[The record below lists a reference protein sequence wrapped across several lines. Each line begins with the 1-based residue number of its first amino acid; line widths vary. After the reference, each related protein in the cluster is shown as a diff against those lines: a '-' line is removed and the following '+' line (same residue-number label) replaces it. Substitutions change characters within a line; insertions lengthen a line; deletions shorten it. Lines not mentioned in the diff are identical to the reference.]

1 MSEQVKQAA
10 APEEVV
16 YKKRKQLPDIWRRFC
31 KNKRA
36 VFGLVLM
43 VVIILAGIFAPFIT
57 SYEPTQQNLREA
69 YQTPSAQHWFGTDS
83 QGRDLYSRVIYGIRT
98 SLLYGI
104 AATAIS
110 LVTGGLLGA
119 IAGYYGGKIDEII
132 MRFMDILLAIP
143 SLLLAIS
150 LVAALGTS
158 NANMLL
164 AMGLSSLPSY
174 CRTLRGEIL
183 RIRKTDFV
191 EAAKSAGAKDSWII
205 MKHIIPNC
213 LAPIIVRVTMG
224 VASAILFC
232 SSLSFIG
239 LGVQAPMPSLGSLAN
254 AARGG
259 IVDETALAAALERGV
274 IRGAAIDNFESEIP
288 SPGNPLLRL
297 SPEARRRVLF
307 SPHLAGVTRAAFAR
321 LIRQAI
327 GNLENSLRG
336 LPPQFSVNGL
346 SSIRPSA

>member
-1 MSEQVKQAA
+1 MCNDDERGEQMSEQVKQAA

-57 SYEPTQQNLREA
+57 PYEPTQQNLREA

-83 QGRDLYSRVIYGIRT
+83 QGRDLYSRVIHGIRT

-239 LGVQAPMPSLGSLAN
+239 LGVQPPTPEWGQMLAFGRDFIRTYPHMCTFPGL
-254 AARGG
+254 A
-259 IVDETALAAALERGV
+259 IMVTVFALNMMGD
-274 IRGAAIDNFESEIP
+274 G
-288 SPGNPLLRL
+288 LRD
-297 SPEARRRVLF
+297 
-307 SPHLAGVTRAAFAR
+307 AFD
-321 LIRQAI
+321 
-327 GNLENSLRG
+327 
-336 LPPQFSVNGL
+336 PKMKT
-346 SSIRPSA
+346 

>member
-150 LVAALGTS
+150 LVCPWFGRQVLTWVVDMTCVGAAVGFTYTCATATIMS
-158 NANMLL
+158 KKD
-164 AMGLSSLPSY
+164 GLKGQ
-174 CRTLRGEIL
+174 T
-183 RIRKTDFV
+183 
-191 EAAKSAGAKDSWII
+191 II
-205 MKHIIPNC
+205 
-213 LAPIIVRVTMG
+213 
-224 VASAILFC
+224 SAIGTVLAAFFII
-232 SSLSFIG
+232 LSFIPG
-239 LGVQAPMPSLGSLAN
+239 SPGFLSVPSFIILGVWIVLGIIFWVKIKDRFLHG
-254 AARGG
+254 RWEG
-259 IVDETALAAALERGV
+259 VDVEHILMSKMTEAGT
-274 IRGAAIDNFESEIP
+274 IDSYNK
-288 SPGNPLLRL
+288 N
-297 SPEARRRVLF
+297 
-307 SPHLAGVTRAAFAR
+307 
-321 LIRQAI
+321 Q
-327 GNLENSLRG
+327 
-336 LPPQFSVNGL
+336 
-346 SSIRPSA
+346 